1 MSSTHRA
8 GRLRRPV
15 VFLSALSLL
24 VAGVAVSTVNSAAA
38 DTLPWMNTAQTPQAR
53 ADELLAAMTLADKV
67 NMLHGVDTSQ
77 ASVPTVGFIPPIP
90 RLDFPGVTM
99 TDGPA
104 GVRDGV
110 DKSTEL
116 PSPSAEA
123 ASFDTNIAKL
133 YGTVLGTD
141 AKDLGQDQV
150 FGPGMNIQRV
160 PVNGRNFEYY
170 SEDPYLSGT
179 MGGSDVQGIQSQGVI
194 ATLKHYVGNNQE
206 TNRMTVSDQVDDRT
220 LHEIYEKNFGIAVQD
235 GDPGSVM
242 CSYNQINDSFA
253 CDNSGTLGSL
263 RSQLGFDGYVVSDY
277 PATHATTS
285 IKDGLNIE
293 LPTGVFN
300 TMAAVQTAL
309 ANGSITTADIDARV
323 RETLIV
329 LFKFGIFDRTLTTSP
344 IDQAVDNADVQ
355 QIEAQSAVLLKD
367 KSSVLPITTN
377 DTSIAVIGAPAKTS
391 AQGGGSSQVN
401 PLSVDNS
408 FDAIVARAGS
418 AATVSF
424 ADGSDLTQAA
434 ATAKAASVA
443 LVFVKDNESEGSDR
457 SNLSLPDSQD
467 ALVQAVAA
475 ANPHTVVVLQ
485 TGAEV
490 LMPWLSQVS
499 GVLQTWY
506 PGAKG
511 GAATAQLLF
520 GDVDPSGK
528 LPQTW
533 PASETQGPISTPAQY
548 PGVNGVADYSE
559 GVYVG
564 YRWFDEH
571 NQTPLFPFGFGLSYT
586 HFQYSDVKL
595 GKSNGTSDDP
605 VSVSFKVTNTG
616 QVAGAEA
623 PQVYV
628 AKPDRIADTPPKE
641 LGAFTKVSLQPGQ
654 TKTVTLSIN
663 PRELSYWDSGAQA
676 FTVQDGNYGILVGGS
691 SASLPLSATYQVRK
705 TDNPVQEIVSSL
717 PTIVTP
723 GTTYTVRAQVLNQS
737 DFPLQGTKVTAHVP
751 AGWTV
756 TPAAGN
762 FGSIPQTGGN
772 VRTTFKVTV
781 PTDATAGQSTLSFTL
796 TGTVNGKAR
805 SVTQTQQTTVPFAS
819 LAAADTVVGLSSNAN
834 PAEGNFDGT
843 GFSYSAENLAAAG
856 VTPGGT
862 VKVGTTTTTFPSQ
875 PPGTPDAV
883 TTSGQVIRFSGSGS
897 ALVIVGAAH
906 NGTGQGNMTVTF
918 TDGSTT
924 TVPISFND
932 WFNNA
937 PTGLSSIVASSHW
950 NQPPVG
956 AIGDQVVGLYGE
968 VYPIPADKT
977 IADLTLPNVGNMN
990 LFSIST
996 ANPPPNPT
1004 APAGVSFAS
1013 AADTIAVS
1021 DDSDPALGNLDG
1033 AGNSFSAEKL
1043 AALGIVP
1050 GGPVTVD
1057 GATLTF
1063 PAQAPGTPD
1072 AVASAGQ
1079 TLNVT
1084 GTGHKITLLTTAN
1097 NGEILA
1103 FLQVNYSDG
1112 TNEQFPIDV
1121 NDWFN
1126 NQATGG
1132 GSIVATTVWNQQ
1144 PDNPTPHDASLY
1156 GLTVDT
1162 GAANAKTIIS
1172 VTLPID
1178 TRLKMFS
1185 AAVHP

>member
-1 MSSTHRA
+1 MSSTHA
-8 GRLRRPV
+8 VGLLRRPA
-15 VFLSALSLL
+15 VFLAAVALAAAGV
-24 VAGVAVSTVNSAAA
+24 VAGPVAAA
-38 DTLPWMNTAQTPQAR
+38 DTGQPWMNADQTPQAR

-77 ASVPTVGFIPPIP
+77 SPIPTVGFIPAIP
-90 RLDFPGVTM
+90 RLDVPAVTM

-194 ATLKHYVGNNQE
+194 ATIKHYVGNNQE
-206 TNRMTVSDQVDDRT
+206 TNRMTISDQVDDRT
-220 LHEIYEKNFGIAVQD
+220 LHEIYEKNFGIAVAD

-242 CSYNQINDSFA
+242 CSYNQINDQFS
-253 CDNSGTLGSL
+253 CDNSETLGSL
-263 RSQLGFDGYVVSDY
+263 RSQFGFSGYVVSDY

-285 IKDGLNIE
+285 ITDGLNIE

-300 TMAAVQTAL
+300 TLANVQAAL
-309 ANGSITTADIDARV
+309 ANGSISMADIDARV
-323 RETLIV
+323 RETLVV
-329 LFKFGIFDRTLTTSP
+329 LFRFGFFDRTVTPQP
-344 IDQAVDNADVQ
+344 IDQATDNTDAQ

-367 KSSVLPITTN
+367 KNAVLPITAQDKT
-377 DTSIAVIGAPAKTS
+377 IAVIGGPAKTS

-408 FDAIVARAGS
+408 LDAIVARAGS

-424 ADGSDLTQAA
+424 DDGTNVTEAA
-434 ATAKAASVA
+434 AAAKSADVA
-443 LVFVKDNESEGSDR
+443 LVFVRDNESEGSDR
-457 SNLSLPDSQD
+457 SNLSLPDDQD

-475 ANPHTVVVLQ
+475 ANPRTVVVLQ
-485 TGAEV
+485 TGSAV

-533 PASETQGPISTPAQY
+533 PASEGQVPAGTPAQY

-559 GVYVG
+559 GIYVG
-564 YRWFDEH
+564 YRWYDEFH
-571 NQTPLFPFGFGLSYT
+571 QTPLFPFGYGLSYT
-586 HFQYSDVKL
+586 SFHYSNLKL
-595 GKSNGTSDDP
+595 EHNNGDSGDP
-605 VSVSFKVTNTG
+605 VTLSFDVTNTG
-616 QVAGAEA
+616 KVAGAEA

-641 LGAFTKVSLQPGQ
+641 LGAFTKVSLQPGR
-654 TKTVTLSIN
+654 TKTVTETIN

-691 SASLPLSATYQVRK
+691 SASLPLSANYQVNK
-705 TDNPVQEIVSSL
+705 TDNPVQELVGSL
-717 PTIVTP
+717 PKVLTP
-723 GTTYTVRAQVLNQS
+723 GTTTSVKVKVLNQS
-737 DFPLQGTKVTAHVP
+737 DFAIKGTRVTAKLP
-751 AGWTV
+751 DGWTA

-772 VRTTFKVTV
+772 VTTTFKVTV
-781 PTDATAGQSTLSFTL
+781 PADAKPGPAGVAFTL
-796 TGTVNGKAR
+796 TGTVDGKAR
-805 SVTQTQQTTVPFAS
+805 TVTQTQQVTVPFAS
-819 LAAADTVVGLSSNAN
+819 LAAADTVVGLSTNAD
-834 PAEGNFDGT
+834 PTEGNFDGS
-843 GFSYSAENLAAAG
+843 GFSYSADNLAAAG

-862 VKVGTTTTTFPSQ
+862 VQVGTATTTFPPQ
-875 PPGTPDAV
+875 APGTPDAV
-883 TTSGQVIRFSGSGS
+883 NAAGQVIKFSGSGS
-897 ALVIVGAAH
+897 ALVIVGSAH
-906 NGTGQGNMTVTF
+906 NGSGQGNLTVTF
-918 TDGSTT
+918 TDGSTA
-924 TVPISFND
+924 TVPVSFND

-937 PTGLSSIVASSHW
+937 PTGLSSVVASSVW
-950 NQPPVG
+950 NPITAEFG
-956 AIGDQVVGLYGE
+956 NQVVGLYGE
-968 VYPIPADKT
+968 VFPIPADKT
-977 IADLTLPNVGNMN
+977 IAFLTLPDVGNMN

-1004 APAGVSFAS
+1004 APVGESFAA

-1021 DDSDPALGNLDG
+1021 DDSNPALGNLDG
-1033 AGNSFSAEKL
+1033 AGNSFSAQRL

-1057 GATLTF
+1057 AATLTF
-1063 PAQAPGTPD
+1063 PPQAPGTPD

-1079 TLNVT
+1079 TLSLT
-1084 GTGHKITLLTTAN
+1084 GTGHKITLLTTADD
-1097 NGEILA
+1097 GEVQGL
-1103 FLQVNYSDG
+1103 LQVNYSDG
-1112 TNEQFPIDV
+1112 TNQQFLIDV
-1121 NDWFN
+1121 NDWFDN
-1126 NQATGG
+1126 TPAAG
-1132 GSIVATTVWNQQ
+1132 GSLVATSIWNQQ

-1156 GLTVDT
+1156 GYTVDT
-1162 GAANAKTIIS
+1162 GAANPKTIIS
-1172 VTLPID
+1172 MTVPD
-1178 TRLKMFS
+1178 DSRLKLFS
-1185 AAVHP
+1185 AAVHD

>member
-1 MSSTHRA
+1 MAAA
-8 GRLRRPV
+8 G
-15 VFLSALSLL
+15 A
-24 VAGVAVSTVNSAAA
+24 VAGPVGAAVAATGQ
-38 DTLPWMNTAQTPQAR
+38 PWLNAHQTPQSR
-53 ADELLAAMTLADKV
+53 AGELLAAMTLADKV
-67 NMLHGVDTSQ
+67 NMLHGTDTSQ
-77 ASVPTVGFIPPIP
+77 SPIPTVGFIPAIP
-90 RLDFPGVTM
+90 RLGVPAITM

-123 ASFDTNIAKL
+123 ASFDTSVAKL

-160 PVNGRNFEYY
+160 PVNGRDFEYY

-179 MGGSDVQGIQSQGVI
+179 MGGADVRGIQSQGVI
-194 ATLKHYVGNNQE
+194 ATIKHYVGNNQE

-220 LHEIYEKNFGIAVQD
+220 LHEIYEKNFGIAVAD

-242 CSYNQINDSFA
+242 CSYNQLNDQFS
-253 CDNSGTLGSL
+253 CDNSETLGSL
-263 RSQLGFDGYVVSDY
+263 RSQFGFDGYVVSDY

-300 TMAAVQTAL
+300 TMANVQAAL
-309 ANGSITTADIDARV
+309 AGGSITMADIDARV
-323 RETLIV
+323 RETLVV
-329 LFKFGIFDRTLTTSP
+329 LFKFGFFDRTVTPQP
-344 IDQAVDNADVQ
+344 IDQATDNADVQ

-367 KSSVLPITTN
+367 KSSVLPITGQDKN
-377 DTSIAVIGAPAKTS
+377 IAVIGGPAKTS

-401 PLSVDNS
+401 PLSVDDS

-418 AATVSF
+418 GATVSF
-424 ADGSDLTQAA
+424 ADGTDVAQAA
-434 ATAKAASVA
+434 ATAKSADVA
-443 LVFVKDNESEGSDR
+443 LVFVRDNESEGSDR
-457 SNLSLPDSQD
+457 SNLSLPDNQD

-485 TGAEV
+485 TGAAV

-533 PASETQGPISTPAQY
+533 PASDQQVPASTPAQY

-559 GVYVG
+559 GIYVG
-564 YRWFDEH
+564 YRWYDEFH
-571 NQTPLFPFGFGLSYT
+571 QTPLFPFGYGLSYT
-586 HFQYSDVKL
+586 SFHYSDLKL
-595 GKSNGTSDDP
+595 GHNNGHSGDP
-605 VSVSFKVTNTG
+605 VTVSFKVTNTG
-616 QVAGAEA
+616 KVAGAEA

-654 TKTVTLSIN
+654 TKTVSLSIN

-691 SASLPLSATYQVRK
+691 SAALPLSADYRVQR
-705 TDNPVQEIVSSL
+705 TDNPVQEIVGSL
-717 PTIVTP
+717 PKVVTP
-723 GTTYTVRAQVLNQS
+723 GTTTNVKVKVLNQS
-737 DFPLQGTKVTAHVP
+737 DFALKGTRVTAKLP
-751 AGWTV
+751 AGWTA
-756 TPAAGN
+756 TPTSGG

-772 VRTTFKVTV
+772 VSTTFRVAI
-781 PTDATAGQSTLSFTL
+781 PADATPGPATVAFTL
-796 TGTVNGKAR
+796 TGTVDGQPR
-805 SVTQTQQTTVPFAS
+805 TVTQTQQVTVPFPS
-819 LAAADTVVGLSSNAN
+819 LTAADTVVGLSTNAN
-834 PAEGNFDGT
+834 PTEGNFDGT
-843 GFSYSAENLAAAG
+843 GFSYSADNLAAAG

-862 VKVGTTTTTFPSQ
+862 VKVGTATTTFPAQ
-875 PPGTPDAV
+875 APGTPDAV
-883 TTSGQVIRFSGSGS
+883 TAAGQVIKFSGSGS
-897 ALVIVGAAH
+897 ALVVLGAAH
-906 NGTGQGNMTVTF
+906 NGAGQGNMTVTF
-918 TDGSTT
+918 TDGSTA
-924 TVPISFND
+924 TVPLSFAD
-932 WFNNA
+932 WFNDA
-937 PTGLSSIVASSHW
+937 PTGLSSVVASTQW
-950 NQPPVG
+950 NQPATGQLGP
-956 AIGDQVVGLYGE
+956 QVVGLYGE
-968 VYPIPADKT
+968 VFPIPADKT
-977 IADLTLPNVGNMN
+977 IAFLTLPNVGNLN

-1004 APAGVSFAS
+1004 APAGESFAA

-1021 DDSDPALGNLDG
+1021 DDSNPALGNLDG
-1033 AGNSFSAEKL
+1033 AGNSFSAQRL
-1043 AALGIVP
+1043 AALGITP

-1063 PAQAPGTPD
+1063 PPQAPGTPD
-1072 AVASAGQ
+1072 AIAAAGQ
-1079 TLNVT
+1079 TLSLT

-1097 NGEILA
+1097 NGEVQGL
-1103 FLQVNYSDG
+1103 LQVNFSDG
-1112 TNEQFPIDV
+1112 TNQQVLVDV

-1126 NQATGG
+1126 NTPAAG
-1132 GSIVATTVWNQQ
+1132 GSIVATSTWNQQ

-1156 GLTVDT
+1156 GDTVDI
-1162 GAANAKTIIS
+1162 GATTTKTIIS
-1172 VTLPID
+1172 MTLPSD
-1178 TRLKMFS
+1178 SRLKIFS
-1185 AAVHP
+1185 AAVHD